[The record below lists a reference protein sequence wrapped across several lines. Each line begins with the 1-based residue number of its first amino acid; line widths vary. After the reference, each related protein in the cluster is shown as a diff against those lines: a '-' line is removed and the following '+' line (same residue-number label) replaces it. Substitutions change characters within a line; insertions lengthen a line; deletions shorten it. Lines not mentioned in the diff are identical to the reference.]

1 MSSLIFEALYRQY
14 RSKKRDAEQLIDF
27 YHDIAAADVDIQ
39 EVYKKLDDAIE
50 DWLDADTKM
59 GALAVLTGTVPALLF
74 QRETTHGKAYIEEI
88 FSQEE
93 E

>member
-1 MSSLIFEALYRQY
+1 MSSLIFEALYYQY

-27 YHDIAAADVDIQ
+27 YHDIAAADVDMK
-39 EVYKKLDDAIE
+39 EVYEKLNNALE

-59 GALAVLTGTVPALLF
+59 GALSVLTGTVPTLLF

>member
-1 MSSLIFEALYRQY
+1 MSSLIIESLYYQNRT
-14 RSKKRDAEQLIDF
+14 KKRDAEQLIDF
-27 YHDIAAADVDIQ
+27 YHDIAAADVDMQ
-39 EVYKKLDDAIE
+39 EVYEKLNNAIE

-59 GALAVLTGTVPALLF
+59 GALSVLTGTVPTLLF

-88 FSQEE
+88 FNQEE